1 MEELSSPGSIG
12 SHTTTAPTSA
22 SKVTYTTAGTPYNP
36 STSQPLQP
44 PARRGRSLKWPAG
57 LPAAGLSL
65 LPRSVLA
72 TLPLKTGTRSSSIQQ
87 YSPRAQFD
95 GASSPLNEPD
105 HRCINMST
113 QVPRM
118 GSSTTPSPLASL
130 FSEVEQDTF
139 TDADQSDES
148 DDEGELGMDPLLSM
162 PVKSL
167 HNLASYPNPNQKRA
181 QKALLRGL
189 KPALGLKMTTRSD
202 EPSTPLPRPVG
213 LSDALNNNTG
223 SHNPFTTTLTETPL
237 IGRSHDDAFWNPH
250 DNQLPS
256 TLPGSS
262 KGFNRA
268 VGSNPFRT
276 ASTLGPATVGS
287 GPGPGVPLPLTAG
300 PPGQRQY
307 RPSTFEST
315 FKALRTNTPSQDA
328 IQDDDDDVLVI
339 TRQTLR
345 QAGISTSGLAQNLS
359 PFEESTPSAL
369 KDALSAPDR
378 TNRAT
383 EDSPSS
389 SDTIRGGAS
398 ADCLTN
404 ASQYTGKTAW
414 SRIGTPVMT
423 SNCWASPQERSQP
436 RYISGPR
443 IRTAKDVEAHSKKLN
458 RAWYHGAEFLMAT
471 SDEIAL
477 KMRSPNGKGRFGAIG
492 DGRPLK
498 GPEFPPPVTI
508 EEANQIPVTDHV
520 QPLLNVAFVNVKRFI
535 DEEWQKKNDK
545 AEAATK

>member
-1 MEELSSPGSIG
+1 MEDLSSPSSIG
-12 SHTTTAPTSA
+12 SRTPTAPTSA

-65 LPRSVLA
+65 LPKSVLA

-87 YSPRAQFD
+87 YSPQAQFD
-95 GASSPLNEPD
+95 GASSPLNEPG
-105 HRCINMST
+105 HGCISMST

-118 GSSTTPSPLASL
+118 GSSATPSPLASL
-130 FSEVEQDTF
+130 FSEAEPDML
-139 TDADQSDES
+139 TDADQSEES
-148 DDEGELGMDPLLSM
+148 GDEGELGMDPLLNM

-189 KPALGLKMTTRSD
+189 KPALSLRMTTRSD

-213 LSDALNNNTG
+213 LPDATNNN
-223 SHNPFTTTLTETPL
+223 SRSYSPFNRTLTETPL
-237 IGRSHDDAFWNPH
+237 IGRSHDDAFWNPQ

-262 KGFNRA
+262 KSFNRA
-268 VGSNPFRT
+268 VGSNPSRT
-276 ASTLGPATVGS
+276 AGTRGAATIGS
-287 GPGPGVPLPLTAG
+287 GSGVPLPLTAG

-315 FKALRTNTPSQDA
+315 FKALQTNPPGQDA
-328 IQDDDDDVLVI
+328 TQDDEDDVLVI

-359 PFEESTPSAL
+359 PFEESTPSAF
-369 KDALSAPDR
+369 KDTLSAPDKAD
-378 TNRAT
+378 RAT
-383 EDSPSS
+383 EGSRSS
-389 SDTIRGGAS
+389 IDTIRGGTS
-398 ADCLTN
+398 AECLTN
-404 ASQYTGKTAW
+404 AFQYPGKKVW
-414 SRIGTPVMT
+414 SRAGTPAMT

-443 IRTAKDVEAHSKKLN
+443 IRTARDVEVHNKKLN
-458 RAWYHGAEFLMAT
+458 RAWYYGADFLMAT

-477 KMRSPNGKGRFGAIG
+477 KMRSPDGKGQFGAIG

-498 GPEFPPPVTI
+498 EPEFPPPITLD
-508 EEANQIPVTDHV
+508 EANQIPVTEHV
-520 QPLLNVAFVNVKRFI
+520 QPMLNLAFVNVKRFI
-535 DEEWQKKNDK
+535 DEEWQKKIDGT
-545 AEAATK
+545 EAATK

>member
-1 MEELSSPGSIG
+1 MEDLSSPGSIG
-12 SHTTTAPTSA
+12 SHTPTAPISA

-65 LPRSVLA
+65 LPKSVLA
-72 TLPLKTGTRSSSIQQ
+72 TLPLKASTRSSSIQQ
-87 YSPRAQFD
+87 YSPQAQFD
-95 GASSPLNEPD
+95 GASSPLNEPG

-130 FSEVEQDTF
+130 FSEAEQDTL
-139 TDADQSDES
+139 TDADQSEES
-148 DDEGELGMDPLLSM
+148 DDEGELGMDPLLNM

-202 EPSTPLPRPVG
+202 GPSTPLPRPVG
-213 LSDALNNNTG
+213 LPDALNNNTD
-223 SHNPFTTTLTETPL
+223 SYSPFNTTLTETPL

-268 VGSNPFRT
+268 VGSNPSRT
-276 ASTLGPATVGS
+276 ASTLGSAAVGS
-287 GPGPGVPLPLTAG
+287 GSGMPLPLTAG

-315 FKALRTNTPSQDA
+315 FKALHTNTPSQDA
-328 IQDDDDDVLVI
+328 TQDDDDDVLVI

-345 QAGISTSGLAQNLS
+345 QAGISTSGLAQSLS
-359 PFEESTPSAL
+359 PFEESIPSAR
-369 KDALSAPDR
+369 KDALSAPDKA
-378 TNRAT
+378 NRAT
-383 EDSPSS
+383 EVSRSS
-389 SDTIRGGAS
+389 TDTIRGGAS
-398 ADCLTN
+398 AECSTN

-414 SRIGTPVMT
+414 SRLGTPAMT
-423 SNCWASPQERSQP
+423 SNCWASPQERSRP

-443 IRTAKDVEAHSKKLN
+443 IRTAKDVEAHNKKLN
-458 RAWYHGAEFLMAT
+458 RAWYYGADFLMTT

-477 KMRSPNGKGRFGAIG
+477 KMRSPNGKGQFGAIG

-498 GPEFPPPVTI
+498 EPQFPPPITI
-508 EEANQIPVTDHV
+508 EEANRIPVTEHV

-535 DEEWQKKNDK
+535 DEEWQKKNDG